1 MEQTIDTKQQFW
13 QAIAAQPFTGYH
25 FDRHVL
31 IEPFIVDFACVKN
44 KVIVEVDDAALA
56 NQNQSLHHRTE
67 YLKNQGYE
75 VIRCRDDEV
84 IENLQLVLAQIKK
97 KLQHH

>member
-1 MEQTIDTKQQFW
+1 MEPSIDTKQQFW
-13 QAIAAQPFTGYH
+13 QAIAAQPFDGYY

-44 KVIVEVDDAALA
+44 RVVVEVDDAAIA
-56 NQNQSLHHRTE
+56 MQNQSHHHRTE

-75 VIRCRDDEV
+75 VMRFCREDVTQD
-84 IENLQLVLAQIKK
+84 INQVLAQIRR
-97 KLQHH
+97 KLE